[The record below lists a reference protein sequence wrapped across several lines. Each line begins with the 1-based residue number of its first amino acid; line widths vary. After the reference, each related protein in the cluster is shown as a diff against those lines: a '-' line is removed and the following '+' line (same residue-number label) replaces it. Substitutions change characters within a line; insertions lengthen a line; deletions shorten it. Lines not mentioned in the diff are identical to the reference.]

1 MDFDDTPEEAAWRQ
15 RVRGFL
21 EEHPDD
27 VVHGRD
33 RHTDAAGAAARQRWQ
48 AQLYDA
54 GFVGI
59 TWPAEYGGQGGT
71 PMQQVIVNQELS
83 RAGSAPLVNAIG
95 LGMCGPTIIAHGT
108 EEQKRR
114 HLRPLLRAD
123 EVWCQLFSE
132 PAAGSDLAGLQT
144 RALPDGDGWRIRG
157 QKVWTSA
164 AQYSRFGLLIARTD
178 PSLPKHAGLTM
189 FLVDMHQPGVT
200 VRPLRQMT
208 GDAHFNEVFF
218 DDAAVPRENLLGE
231 VNGGW
236 RVAITTLMNERLAIG
251 GGGSEMWASTD
262 SLLRLAARRLP
273 DLPPDQRALVKDQLG
288 RAVVLSMAQRYTGY
302 RRLTAVS
309 QGRMPGP
316 EASVG
321 KLSLVALGHLAAEI
335 GMRLLGDDALF
346 GADASGDDRWQYSM
360 AMFPG
365 LAIAGGTNEILRN
378 VVGERVLGLPP
389 EPRPDKPAQQAAA
402 AAPVGGASGPLPSSG
417 ARA

>member
-1 MDFDDTPEEAAWRQ
+1 MDFDDTPEEAAWRG

-21 EEHPDD
+21 EEHTDA
-27 VVHGRD
+27 VVRGRD
-33 RHTDAAGAAARQRWQ
+33 RHTDAAGAAPRQHWQ
-48 AQLYDA
+48 ATLYDA
-54 GFVGI
+54 GYVGI
-59 TWPAEYGGQGGT
+59 TWPVEYGGQGGT

-83 RAGSAPLVNAIG
+83 RAGSAPLVNGIG

-108 EEQKRR
+108 EDQKQRYI
-114 HLRPLLRAD
+114 RPLLRGD
-123 EVWCQLFSE
+123 EIWCQLFSE

-144 RALPDGDGWRIRG
+144 RAVRDGDGWLIRG

-164 AQYSRFGLLIARTD
+164 AQYSKYGLLIARTD

-189 FLVDMHQPGVT
+189 FLVDMEQPGVT

-218 DDAAVPRENLLGE
+218 DDARVPIENLLGE
-231 VNGGW
+231 VDGGW

-251 GGGSEMWASTD
+251 GGGADMGVSVET
-262 SLLRLAARRLP
+262 LTRFAARRL
-273 DLPPDQRALVKDQLG
+273 DSLPADEQALVREKLG
-288 RAVVLSMAQRYTGY
+288 RAHVLAMAQRYTGY
-302 RRLTAVS
+302 RRLTALS

-321 KLSLVALGHLAAEI
+321 KLSLVTLGQLTAEI
-335 GMRLLGDDALF
+335 GMSLLGDDAAF
-346 GADASGDDRWQYSM
+346 GADAGGDDRWQYSM
-360 AMFPG
+360 AMWPG

-378 VVGERVLGLPP
+378 IVGERVLGLPG
-389 EPRPDKPAQQAAA
+389 EPRPDKGVSAATTT
-402 AAPVGGASGPLPSSG
+402 G

>member
-1 MDFDDTPEEAAWRQ
+1 MDFDDTPEEAAWRS

-21 EEHPDD
+21 EDHADE
-27 VVHGRD
+27 VVRGRD
-33 RHTDAAGAAARQRWQ
+33 RHTDAAGAAPRQRWQ
-48 AQLYDA
+48 ATLYDA
-54 GFVGI
+54 GFVGV
-59 TWPAEYGGQGGT
+59 TWPVEYGGRGGT

-83 RAGSAPLVNAIG
+83 RAGSAPLVNGIG

-108 EEQKRR
+108 EEQKQRYI
-114 HLRPLLRAD
+114 RPLLRGD
-123 EVWCQLFSE
+123 EIWCQLFSE

-144 RALPDGDGWRIRG
+144 RAVRDGDGWLIRG

-164 AQYSRFGLLIARTD
+164 AQYSKFGLLIARTD

-189 FLVDMHQPGVT
+189 FLVDMEQPGVT

-218 DDAAVPRENLLGE
+218 DDARVPAENLIGE
-231 VNGGW
+231 VDGGW

-251 GGGSEMWASTD
+251 GGGADMGVSVET
-262 SLLRLAARRLP
+262 LTRFAARRL
-273 DLPPDQRALVKDQLG
+273 DALPPDRQPQVREQLG
-288 RAVVLSMAQRYTGY
+288 RALVLAMAQRYTGY
-302 RRLTAVS
+302 RRLTALS

-321 KLSLVALGHLAAEI
+321 KLSLVALGQLTAEI
-335 GMRLLGDDALF
+335 GMSLLGDDAVF
-346 GADASGDDRWQYSM
+346 GADASGDDRWQYAM
-360 AMFPG
+360 AMWPG

-378 VVGERVLGLPP
+378 IVGERVLGLPG
-389 EPRPDKPAQQAAA
+389 EPRPDKGVPAAA
-402 AAPVGGASGPLPSSG
+402 TTG

>member
-1 MDFDDTPEEAAWRQ
+1 MDFDDTPEEAAWRGQ
-15 RVRGFL
+15 VRSFL
-21 EEHPDD
+21 E
-27 VVHGRD
+27 VHNAGMVRGRD
-33 RHTDAAGAAARQRWQ
+33 RHTDQAGAPPRQSWQ
-48 AQLYDA
+48 ATLYDA
-54 GFVGI
+54 GYVGI
-59 TWPAEYGGQGGT
+59 TWPKEYGGQGGT

-83 RAGSAPLVNAIG
+83 RAGSAPLVNTIG

-108 EEQKRR
+108 EEQKQRYLQPI
-114 HLRPLLRAD
+114 LRGD
-123 EVWCQLFSE
+123 EIWCQLFSE

-144 RALPDGDGWRIRG
+144 RAVRDGDGWRIRG

-164 AQYSRFGLLIARTD
+164 AQYSKFGLLIARTD

-189 FLVDMHQPGVT
+189 FLIDMQQPGVT

-218 DDAAVPRENLLGE
+218 DDALVPAENLVGE
-231 VNGGW
+231 VDGGW

-251 GGGSEMWASTD
+251 GGGADMGASIET
-262 SLLRLAARRLP
+262 LTRYAAGRIGELP
-273 DLPPDQRALVKDQLG
+273 ADQQALVREQLG

-302 RRLTAVS
+302 RRLTALS

-321 KLSLVALGHLAAEI
+321 KLTLVALGQLSAEI
-335 GMRLLGDDALF
+335 ALRLMGDDAAF
-346 GADASGDDRWQYSM
+346 AADSSGDDRWQYSM
-360 AMFPG
+360 TMFPG

-378 VVGERVLGLPP
+378 VVGERVLGLPG
-389 EPRPDKPAQQAAA
+389 EPRPDKGIPAATAT
-402 AAPVGGASGPLPSSG
+402 G

>member
-1 MDFDDTPEEAAWRQ
+1 MDFDDTPEEAAWRG

-21 EEHPDD
+21 AEHADD
-27 VVHGRD
+27 VVRGRD
-33 RHTDAAGAAARQRWQ
+33 RHTDAAGAAARRRWQ

-54 GFVGI
+54 GFVGT
-59 TWPAEYGGQGGT
+59 TWPAEYGGQDGT

-114 HLRPLLRAD
+114 YLRPLLRAD
-123 EVWCQLFSE
+123 EIWCQLFSE

-189 FLVDMHQPGVT
+189 FLIDMEQPGVT

-218 DDAAVPRENLLGE
+218 DDAEVPRENLLGE

-251 GGGSEMWASTD
+251 GGGADMGASIEM
-262 SLLRLAARRLP
+262 LLRFAARRLP
-273 DLPPDQRALVKDQLG
+273 ELAPDQQALVRDQLG
-288 RAVVLSMAQRYTGY
+288 RAVVLAMAQRYTGY

-309 QGRMPGP
+309 QGRLPGP

-321 KLSLVALGHLAAEI
+321 KLSLVALGQLTAEI
-335 GMRLLGDDALF
+335 GMRLLGDDAAF
-346 GADASGDDRWQYSM
+346 GADASGDDRWQSSM
-360 AMFPG
+360 AMFTG

-378 VVGERVLGLPP
+378 IVGERVLGLPG
-389 EPRPDKPAQQAAA
+389 EPRPDKAAQPAAVPAPAA
-402 AAPVGGASGPLPSSG
+402 GASGSRPSPG
-417 ARA
+417 AQP